1 MIPLRAT
8 TATIQDAVLKN
19 SETDVIEIIDMII
32 TQEGITKDMTR
43 KTVQLIVAG
52 NVMNGEIIEMAS
64 IMVDL
69 IDIIMVMTEI
79 DVIMNTVDL
88 VVVIG
93 TIVVIIALLIDTIMS
108 TKGWI

>member
-1 MIPLRAT
+1 MRVT
-8 TATIQDAVLKN
+8 TAQMQDAVLKN

-32 TQEGITKDMTR
+32 AQEGITKGMTR

-52 NVMNGEIIEMAS
+52 SVKKIGEIIEMSS

-69 IDIIMVMTEI
+69 IDIIMGMTEI
-79 DVIMNTVDL
+79 DVIMNIVDL